1 MTDAAKTSVSTMTA
15 KHLARTVALWSEY
28 AGEPVTLDDTLL
40 GKVIGE
46 AITAFGSEIACLR
59 LHYRLTTGRV
69 AYSTN
74 LKTWY
79 YVNK

>member
-1 MTDAAKTSVSTMTA
+1 MSGTVGTMTA

-28 AGEPVTLDDTLL
+28 AGEIVAIDEALT
-40 GKVIGE
+40 GEAIGE
-46 AITAFGSEIACLR
+46 PITAFGSELACLR

-69 AYSTN
+69 AYSAN